1 MENDLGFKKLL
12 IIIYS
17 NSTRQRLKKSQIDSK
32 KCIRIYEWS
41 LVKSNHRI

>member
-17 NSTRQRLKKSQIDSK
+17 NSKKQQSKKSQIDSE
-32 KCIRIYEWS
+32 KCIRIYESS
-41 LVKSNHRI
+41 LVKSNH